1 MASFFENF
9 DQPAA
14 AENARIDDVDEDEDG
29 GAIGAASLPSFG
41 VSAEP
46 RESAKKEKKKSQP
59 KYNASGAR
67 IVTYNNLSLSDDDED
82 DEESGQAF
90 YAGGSERSGQQVL
103 GPPRKNPLKDYVS
116 DIFKSAQES
125 GAEVVENPHASG
137 ASGSRRQV
145 YDSFLPKWKTCQ
157 FDIFAFVN
165 FSNNSF
171 GGMGYRLGQTNDD
184 HVALPDAR
192 ANRPQ
197 SIDPV
202 ILRLWRQGFTINE
215 GELRTYDE
223 KRNKEFL
230 ECIAKG

>member
-29 GAIGAASLPSFG
+29 DAIGAASLPSFG
-41 VSAEP
+41 ASAEP
-46 RESAKKEKKKSQP
+46 SESAKSKKEKKKSEP
-59 KYNASGAR
+59 KYNSSGAR
-67 IVTYNNLSLSDDDED
+67 IMTYNNLATSDDDED

-145 YDSFLPKWKTCQ
+145 FDSILQNSSIKYSHHLNQQ
-157 FDIFAFVN
+157 FRWHGLSLR
-165 FSNNSF
+165 SN
-171 GGMGYRLGQTNDD
+171 
-184 HVALPDAR
+184 
-192 ANRPQ
+192 
-197 SIDPV
+197 
-202 ILRLWRQGFTINE
+202 E
-215 GELRTYDE
+215 
-223 KRNKEFL
+223 
-230 ECIAKG
+230 

>member
-1 MASFFENF
+1 MVCLSSQLALASFFENF

-14 AENARIDDVDEDEDG
+14 ADNARIDDVDEDEDG
-29 GAIGAASLPSFG
+29 DAIGAASLPSFG
-41 VSAEP
+41 APAEP
-46 RESAKKEKKKSQP
+46 SEGAKSKKEKKKKEP

-137 ASGSRRQV
+137 PSSSRRQV
-145 YDSFLPKWKTCQ
+145 
-157 FDIFAFVN
+157 
-165 FSNNSF
+165 
-171 GGMGYRLGQTNDD
+171 
-184 HVALPDAR
+184 
-192 ANRPQ
+192 
-197 SIDPV
+197 IDL
-202 ILRLWRQGFTINE
+202 ISQ
-215 GELRTYDE
+215 
-223 KRNKEFL
+223 
-230 ECIAKG
+230 